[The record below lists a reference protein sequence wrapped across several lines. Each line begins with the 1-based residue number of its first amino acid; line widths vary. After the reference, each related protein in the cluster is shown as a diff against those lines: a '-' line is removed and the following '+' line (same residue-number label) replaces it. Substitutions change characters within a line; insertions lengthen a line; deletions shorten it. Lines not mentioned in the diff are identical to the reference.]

1 MSQLSWKYI
10 KPLASNE
17 LIDQVE
23 SICGVRFPDSL
34 RQCIIQNNGG
44 RPATNSFDT
53 IDTKERVVKTLLSFN
68 SSDKEN
74 IYVALEFFKNEQVNN
89 LIPLANDPFG
99 NYICMEREDK
109 EIYFLNHDNLKT
121 EFIAKDYEAF
131 LNMLYD

>member
-10 KPLASNE
+10 KPLNSNE
-17 LIDQVE
+17 LIDKVE
-23 SICGVRFPDSL
+23 SNYAIKFPDTL
-34 RQCIIQNNGG
+34 KQCIIQNNGG

-53 IDTKERVVKTLLSFN
+53 IATKERVVKTRLSFN
-68 SSDKEN
+68 PSDKEN
-74 IYVALEFFKNEQVNN
+74 IYVALEFLKNEQVNN

-99 NYICMEREDK
+99 NYICLDREDK
-109 EIYFLNHDNLKT
+109 KIYFLNHNTLEI